1 MYEKGCIK
9 HTPNRSLYVEL
20 SAVVF
25 FIFFAFLL
33 GGSSS
38 SSSFPGTS
46 CSSLSIISSF
56 EISNAMKNETS
67 FFFLLIGQ

>member
-1 MYEKGCIK
+1 MYEKVCIK

-38 SSSFPGTS
+38 SSPSFPGTS

-67 FFFLLIGQ
+67 FFLIGQ